1 MAFSQVGKDQCKKE
15 LRKAQFLA
23 CSSTVLDSPRSCSGA
38 APVWLCH
45 RTAFVYEIW
54 EDFTTATTCLLK
66 DHQNL

>member
-1 MAFSQVGKDQCKKE
+1 MVFSQVGKDQCKKE

-23 CSSTVLDSPRSCSGA
+23 CSSTALDSPRSCSGA

-45 RTAFVYEIW
+45 RTAFVYEIQ
-54 EDFTTATTCLLK
+54 EDFTTATTYLLK